1 MDIQNLGAGNISSVT
16 TPNFAEKTANPAR
29 QSTGSFADYYTQRIE
44 EEARA
49 AEAQRQAEAKKAEA
63 TAAEHQAL
71 ALELSDYLKK
81 SPAQHL
87 RDAVMKELG
96 ITEEELQAMPPAKRQ
111 AMEKEI
117 TERIR
122 ERLAATEKQRG
133 QPGDEL
139 GQGLAIDPRITALDF
154 GAPPAAVSQGSSA
167 SFFSSLFA
175 SLQTGQT
182 TS

>member
-1 MDIQNLGAGNISSVT
+1 MDIQNLGAGNLSGMT
-16 TPNFAEKTANPAR
+16 TPTFAEKTANPAR

-49 AEAQRQAEAKKAEA
+49 AEAQRLAEAKKAAA

-133 QPGDEL
+133 KSQDEL
-139 GQGLAIDPRITALDF
+139 FQGQAIDPKITALDF
-154 GAPPAAVSQGSSA
+154 GVQPAAASQASSA
-167 SFFSSLFA
+167 DFFGSLFA
-175 SLQTGQT
+175 SRQKGQT
-182 TS
+182 AS